1 MAQDEWMVE
10 KFLLG
15 IICMKDYKNRIID
28 FLDNNPSQIYK
39 SRRLARYLG
48 VKNKDYQDFKALL
61 RKMAEEGS
69 ILRHK
74 GNKYGK
80 YQKQNEVSGIIHI
93 KAQGYG
99 FLRRDDGEEDVFIG
113 QKNMGN
119 VSHNDRVRVVL
130 FKKGSGRLQEGR
142 VVEILERGNRRI
154 VGTFHES
161 RSSFYVVPDQ
171 VKTFRR
177 IYVHKDKRCDASNG
191 QKVVIEIENWGD
203 SRIEPR
209 GRIVRVLGYPEER
222 GVDVLSI
229 IHNFDLPDRFSD
241 SVLNEAESFVDP
253 VPESALKN
261 RIDLRSTL
269 TFTIDPPDAK
279 DFDDAVSLERLKN
292 GNFLLGVHIA
302 DVSYFVEPGSAIDR
316 EALRRGTSIYL
327 VDRVIPM
334 LPERLSNTICSLRP
348 DEDRLTVSVLI
359 EISPDGS
366 LKDYS
371 IRESVIRSR
380 RRFEYG
386 EVQELINS
394 SRDGNERGSV
404 KESHSSGRDREEKF
418 CDVLIMMAHLSR
430 KLKEKWNSAGSIDFY
445 LPEPYVELDRNGVA
459 VRLGIREHFE
469 SHEIIEN
476 FMLLANKIVAEH
488 IGRLREERGR
498 KYPFIYRVHER
509 PSEEKLNSFV
519 RFVRAMG
526 YSFEPGRRVTPKR
539 FQAFLDRVKGTKHE
553 IVIEDVALR
562 TMMKAVY
569 STKNSG
575 HFGLAFKSYTHFTS
589 PIRRYPDLVVHRLLK
604 NYLQEQP
611 ERFHLPCKLSSICE
625 ISTSMEIRAQEAERE
640 SIRIK
645 QVEFMER
652 HIGDIFE
659 GIISGV
665 TGFGIFVEIPEYLVE
680 GLVHIDTINDD
691 RYIFNQETY
700 TLTGHR
706 SGRVFKLGDP
716 VRVRVVRVVKEIRK
730 IDFLLI

>member
-1 MAQDEWMVE
+1 
-10 KFLLG
+10 
-15 IICMKDYKNRIID
+15 
-28 FLDNNPSQIYK
+28 
-39 SRRLARYLG
+39 
-48 VKNKDYQDFKALL
+48 
-61 RKMAEEGS
+61 
-69 ILRHK
+69 
-74 GNKYGK
+74 
-80 YQKQNEVSGIIHI
+80 
-93 KAQGYG
+93 
-99 FLRRDDGEEDVFIG
+99 
-113 QKNMGN
+113 
-119 VSHNDRVRVVL
+119 
-130 FKKGSGRLQEGR
+130 
-142 VVEILERGNRRI
+142 
-154 VGTFHES
+154 
-161 RSSFYVVPDQ
+161 
-171 VKTFRR
+171 
-177 IYVHKDKRCDASNG
+177 
-191 QKVVIEIENWGD
+191 
-203 SRIEPR
+203 
-209 GRIVRVLGYPEER
+209 
-222 GVDVLSI
+222 
-229 IHNFDLPDRFSD
+229 
-241 SVLNEAESFVDP
+241 
-253 VPESALKN
+253 
-261 RIDLRSTL
+261 
-269 TFTIDPPDAK
+269 
-279 DFDDAVSLERLKN
+279 
-292 GNFLLGVHIA
+292 
-302 DVSYFVEPGSAIDR
+302 
-316 EALRRGTSIYL
+316 
-327 VDRVIPM
+327 
-334 LPERLSNTICSLRP
+334 
-348 DEDRLTVSVLI
+348 
-359 EISPDGS
+359 
-366 LKDYS
+366 
-371 IRESVIRSR
+371 
-380 RRFEYG
+380 
-386 EVQELINS
+386 
-394 SRDGNERGSV
+394 
-404 KESHSSGRDREEKF
+404 
-418 CDVLIMMAHLSR
+418 
-430 KLKEKWNSAGSIDFY
+430 
-445 LPEPYVELDRNGVA
+445 